1 MALPEPVT
9 ITSDA
14 TRLADDAPHILVVD
28 DDSRIRQLLSRYLG
42 DRGFRITTAGN
53 AAEARSR
60 LLGLAFDVLV
70 VDVMM
75 PGEDGMSLVRSL
87 RGTTAV
93 PILMLTALSE
103 SDSRIQGLEA
113 GADDYVS
120 KPFEPRELVLRINN
134 ILKRTA
140 PPQRPLVEQV
150 TFGPFVFNRATQ
162 ELKRA
167 GETVHLTERE
177 RQILSIFAADPG
189 DTVAREKLAAGQGP
203 AGERTVDV
211 QINRLRRKIETDP
224 ANPLYLQTVRGVGYR
239 LTTAG
244 RNGGGEPS

>member
-1 MALPEPVT
+1 MSVSEPAIVL
-9 ITSDA
+9 SDTA
-14 TRLADDAPHILVVD
+14 RLADDAPHILVVD

-60 LLGLAFDVLV
+60 LAGLAFDVLI

-75 PGEDGMSLVRSL
+75 PGEDGMTLVRGL
-87 RGTTAV
+87 RGSTTV

-103 SDSRIQGLEA
+103 SESRIQGLEA
-113 GADDYVS
+113 GADDYVA
-120 KPFEPRELVLRINN
+120 KPFDPRELVLRINN
-134 ILKRTA
+134 ILKRRA
-140 PPQRPLVEQV
+140 PSARLLVEQV
-150 TFGPFVFNRATQ
+150 SFGPFVFNRATQ

-177 RQILSIFAADPG
+177 RQILSIFATAPG
-189 DTVAREKLAAGQGP
+189 DTVPREKLAAGQGP

-211 QINRLRRKIETDP
+211 QINRLRRKIEADP
-224 ANPLYLQTVRGVGYR
+224 ASPLYLQTVRGIGYR

-244 RNGGGEPS
+244 RSGD